1 MGGYVVDHANVV
13 LSSGTMDETHNG
25 KYGTVD
31 SPALVYVA
39 LDAGET
45 LVLKG
50 NFAGHGVLLIDV
62 PANTT
67 NTVLS
72 MEGAVDWVG
81 LVVVRVESGLGDMGS
96 EFLVHLQTESS
107 ILGGLAY
114 VVDPESFAGG
124 AEVPSGK
131 GKGKAVAAGKGKKG

>member
-31 SPALVYVA
+31 SPALVHVA

-50 NFAGHGVLLIDV
+50 HFAGHGVLLIDV

-81 LVVVRVESGLGDMGS
+81 LVVVRVESVWATWGA
-96 EFLVHLQTESS
+96 SS
-107 ILGGLAY
+107 LSTCRRSH
-114 VVDPESFAGG
+114 PFW
-124 AEVPSGK
+124 
-131 GKGKAVAAGKGKKG
+131 AAWRTS